1 MNSMS
6 EQKKFPTRGRM
17 LAFFAEGSKKWF
29 VLAAVSAVAMQAV
42 SLINP
47 KIISFTVDAL
57 IDDTAVK
64 MSGITSAL
72 VNWAGGLSYLRGH
85 LWLVGLAVCF
95 VAIVNALI
103 SYLFR
108 AANAHGAES
117 LVRHMRNAL
126 YEHLLN
132 LPFSWYSE
140 NHTGDIIQRCTS
152 DVETVKVFLS
162 EQLTSLLRIIVMIT
176 LSLFFMA
183 SIHPKLMLVSAI
195 FIPVI
200 IGYSYYFH
208 ARIGG
213 AFLNADQEEGKLS
226 DIAQE
231 NLTGVRVVRAFG
243 RESYEQQRFHTQNEK
258 YTNMWVRMMKLLTQF
273 WMTGDLISGLQ
284 VLAVMGFGCYFT
296 VSGQMSAGN
305 YIAFVSYNAMLSNPV
320 RMLGRVI
327 ANMSKAGVS
336 IDRLAQI
343 MNAPEEE
350 DGPEDTDA
358 DMSGDIVFDHVSF
371 AYENA
376 GAEVLNDVSLTI
388 RKGTTVG
395 ILGGTGSGKSTLVCL
410 LNRLYDV
417 PQGCGK
423 ITVSGQ
429 DIRHIRRH
437 SLRRQIGMVL
447 QEPYL
452 FSRSLSDN
460 IRIARPASSM
470 QDVMMAAREASLD
483 EAVQHFD
490 RGYDTYVGERGVTLS
505 GGQKQRT
512 AIAQM
517 LIRKPPLMIFDDS
530 LSAVD
535 AETDAKIR
543 AALSRNTKGSTVI
556 LVAHRITTLMQA
568 DDIIVMDHGRIAEEG
583 SHQELIAKDGIYKKI
598 YDLQMQQE

>member
-1 MNSMS
+1 
-6 EQKKFPTRGRM
+6 M

-29 VLAAVSAVAMQAV
+29 VIAAVSAVAMQAV

-57 IDDTAVK
+57 IDESSVK
-64 MSGITSAL
+64 LSGITAVL
-72 VNWAGGLSYLRGH
+72 VQRAGGISYLRSH
-85 LWLVGLAVCF
+85 LWIIGLTVCF
-95 VAIVNALI
+95 VAVVNALI
-103 SYLFR
+103 SYVFR
-108 AANAHGAES
+108 ISNARGAES
-117 LVRHMRNAL
+117 LVRHMRNSL

-140 NHTGDIIQRCTS
+140 NHTGDVIQRCTS

-162 EQLTSLLRIIVMIT
+162 EQLTSLLRVVVMIA
-176 LSLFFMA
+176 LSLVFMA
-183 SIHPKLMLVSAI
+183 SIHLKLMLVSAA
-195 FIPVI
+195 FIPII

-208 ARIGG
+208 SRIGS
-213 AFLNADQEEGKLS
+213 AFLKADEEEGKLS

-258 YTNMWVRMMKLLTQF
+258 YTNMWVRMMWLLTQF
-273 WMTGDLISGLQ
+273 WMTGDLMSGLQ
-284 VLAVMGFGCYFT
+284 VLLVICFGCYFT
-296 VSGQMSAGN
+296 VSGQMTPGN
-305 YIAFVSYNAMLSNPV
+305 YIAFVSYNAMLTTPV
-320 RMLGRVI
+320 RMLGRII

-343 MNAPEEE
+343 MNAQEEVDAPDDKE
-350 DGPEDTDA
+350 A

-376 GAEVLNDVSLTI
+376 ETEVLNDVSLTI
-388 RKGTTVG
+388 KKGTTVG

-417 PQGCGK
+417 PEGCGS
-423 ITVSGQ
+423 ITISGQ
-429 DIRHIRRH
+429 DIRHIKRH
-437 SLRRQIGMVL
+437 SLRKEIGMVL

-470 QDVMMAAREASLD
+470 QDVILAAREASLD

-490 RGYDTYVGERGVTLS
+490 RGYDTYVGERGMTLS

-543 AALSRNTKGSTVI
+543 SALSRNTKGSTVI

-568 DDIIVMDHGRIAEEG
+568 DDIIVMDHGRIVEEG
-583 SHQELIAKDGIYKKI
+583 SHQQLLEKNGIYKKI

>member
-1 MNSMS
+1 MS

-29 VLAAVSAVAMQAV
+29 AIAAVSAVAMQAV

-57 IDDTAVK
+57 IDESSVKLSGMTAVLADWLG
-64 MSGITSAL
+64 GISF
-72 VNWAGGLSYLRGH
+72 LRSH
-85 LWLVGLAVCF
+85 LWIIGLAVCT
-95 VAIVNALI
+95 VAVINALI

-108 AANAHGAES
+108 IANARGAES
-117 LVRHMRNAL
+117 LVRHMRNSL
-126 YEHLLN
+126 YEHLLR
-132 LPFSWYSE
+132 LPFSWYSA

-162 EQLTSLLRIIVMIT
+162 EQLTSLLRIVVMIA
-176 LSLFFMA
+176 LSLVFMA
-183 SIHPKLMLVSAI
+183 SIHFRLMLVSAV
-195 FIPVI
+195 FIPII

-208 ARIGG
+208 SRIGS
-213 AFLNADQEEGKLS
+213 AFLKADEEEGRLS

-243 RESYEQQRFHTQNEK
+243 RESYEQQRFHAQNEK
-258 YTNMWVRMMKLLTQF
+258 YTNMWVRMMWLLTQF

-284 VLAVMGFGCYFT
+284 VLAVICFGCYFAVT
-296 VSGQMSAGN
+296 GEMTPGN

-320 RMLGRVI
+320 RQLGRVI
-327 ANMSKAGVS
+327 ANMSKAGIS
-336 IDRLAQI
+336 IDRLAEI

-350 DGPEDTDA
+350 DAPDDTEA
-358 DMSGDIVFDHVSF
+358 DMSGDIIFDHVSF
-371 AYENA
+371 AYDNA
-376 GAEVLNDVSLTI
+376 STEVLNDVSLTI
-388 RKGTTVG
+388 RRGTTVG

-417 PQGCGK
+417 PAGAGT
-423 ITVSGQ
+423 ITISGR
-429 DIRHIRRH
+429 DIRHIKRR
-437 SLRRQIGMVL
+437 SLRQQIGMVL

-460 IRIARPASSM
+460 IRIARPGSSL
-470 QDVMMAAREASLD
+470 QDVVLAAREASLD

-543 AALSRNTKGSTVI
+543 AALSRNTRGSTVI

-568 DDIIVMDHGRIAEEG
+568 DDIIVMDHGRIVEEG
-583 SHQELIAKDGIYKKI
+583 SHQQLIEKDGIYKRI